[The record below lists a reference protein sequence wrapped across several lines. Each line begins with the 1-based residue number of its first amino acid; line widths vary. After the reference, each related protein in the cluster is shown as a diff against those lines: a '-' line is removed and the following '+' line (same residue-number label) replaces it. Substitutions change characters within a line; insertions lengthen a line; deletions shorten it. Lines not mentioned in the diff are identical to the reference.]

1 LNSSTLVIGEDW
13 EGLYINNTLVK
24 EGHSLNEG
32 ESRIKYFIQ
41 LSKTYIFDLEQLS
54 ECYLND
60 EQNEILNDI
69 GSLPNDLRDFVEW
82 R

>member
-1 LNSSTLVIGEDW
+1 MNSSTLVIGEDW